1 MKANS
6 SRVNASWTQL
16 NGKGFRTSFAKWQL
30 MSRKTH
36 SPEEKIIGKI
46 EWGRRRRNSIEMVS
60 RIWCAAG
67 DLRTHT
73 AILLLSACSSSTGVS
88 RLFVPA
94 DPLPNAPDHWR
105 HSCWVAS
112 LCLWGTLPARGNF
125 MHFSIFPIIFSSG
138 ECPFLNCC
146 PFFNK
151 IVLERNAP
159 QNIALKKWKLMS
171 RKTNTKTEKAK
182 CPTPIQAQRKIQIF

>member
-16 NGKGFRTSFAKWQL
+16 NGKGFRTSFAKWKL

-112 LCLWGTLPARGNF
+112 LCWWGTLPAHGNITCF
-125 MHFSIFPIIFSSG
+125 QIFPIICSAG
-138 ECPFLNCC
+138 EWPILIFDAFWNRLYSTENSASRSCHSTSLNVQN
-146 PFFNK
+146 F
-151 IVLERNAP
+151 RN
-159 QNIALKKWKLMS
+159 Q
-171 RKTNTKTEKAK
+171 
-182 CPTPIQAQRKIQIF
+182 